1 VCLGGT
7 RSRVRST
14 EALCP
19 LLSAWTRAYISESSQ
34 RYFDSRFFDP
44 GGGSGFFLVA
54 QILEGPFS
62 AGSKPTQRVLLFY
75 AAPNFGRSIL
85 GWIEAD
91 SKSAALICS
100 TLWDA
105 PNPKLA
111 VFRTISQM
119 FDDFSAFGKKSLISR
134 IGYFSSKISRE
145 FAGIAGNPRSL
156 PDVSVLCRKV
166 RNCAAISQKL
176 DGQEDRLVI
185 ACKKSPPSLRR
196 ISRIKNPRTALYRLQ
211 CSNKLEIFTEWSQQ
225 MTLCLKVLIFCTDR
239 SLKSFRFFSAAVA
252 KFA

>member
-1 VCLGGT
+1 MCLGGT

-185 ACKKSPPSLRR
+185 ACKKSPPL
-196 ISRIKNPRTALYRLQ
+196 PEAYF
-211 CSNKLEIFTEWSQQ
+211 SN
-225 MTLCLKVLIFCTDR
+225 
-239 SLKSFRFFSAAVA
+239 
-252 KFA
+252 